1 MEDDDLV
8 CTTCSSTIEQGDEM
22 ILDEQV
28 YCADC
33 AFTCYICHALA
44 FADIVVR
51 VGDESYCT
59 DCAMYCDNC
68 SEGTLNDDTCNVDDS
83 SWCQGCWENSTFYC
97 DNCSTTYPDHYTNL
111 YVQGSTYCETCAD
124 RRLSYCDSC
133 DEYSHNDSPCDC
145 ESDSHCCNGIS
156 RGSVHSYDC
165 RPEQH
170 ALNFHGISN
179 NKLYLGFELEC
190 EIIGSY
196 RNDDLLTIASDF
208 GTSRL
213 EGIARLKHDGSI
225 GRVNGEQVG
234 DNGFEIVT
242 DPHTHLTYRENSD
255 RLWDTIELL
264 RKDYKAR
271 SWDTQNCGLHVHVSR
286 EGFSNGAHMHRFLSL
301 VYRNAPHMVKF
312 AGRLSDYARFNDVYE
327 IRHDEYDRPTP
338 TFSLKKKL
346 DYDRRYK
353 TERMSAVNTQNE
365 HTIELRFFKGTMN
378 KAGVLSA
385 LDLTQAMV
393 EYTREVRLSDVLMGA
408 LTWEWFADY
417 VVSNNGHYPD
427 LYNRLDKIDLVDIK
441 NLPKINA

>member
-1 MEDDDLV
+1 MEDNLE
-8 CTTCSSTIEQGDEM
+8 CTTCSSEIEQGEEM
-22 ILDEQV
+22 ILAEQV
-28 YCADC
+28 YCSDC
-33 AFTCYICHALA
+33 AFICEGCYALS
-44 FADIVVR
+44 FADTMMIVNHS
-51 VGDESYCT
+51 SYCR
-59 DCAMYCDNC
+59 DCTIDCDNC
-68 SEGTLNDDTCNVDDS
+68 GDGVLHDDSHDVDGS
-83 SWCQGCWENSTFYC
+83 SWCEGCWDNNTFYC
-97 DNCSTTYPDHYTNL
+97 DNCSTTYPDSCTNQ
-111 YVQGSTYCETCAD
+111 YAQGNTYCESCAD
-124 RRLSYCDSC
+124 SQLSYCGEC
-133 DEYSHNDSPCDC
+133 DEYSHIDNACDC
-145 ESDSHCCNGIS
+145 NSDSQCCNGIE

-165 RPEQH
+165 RPAQDN
-170 ALNFHGISN
+170 LTFHGISK

-196 RNDDLLTIASDF
+196 RNDSLLNIASAY
-208 GTSRL
+208 GTQAL

-225 GRVNGEQVG
+225 GRVNGDQVG

-264 RKDYKAR
+264 RKDYNAR
-271 SWDTQNCGLHVHVSR
+271 AWDTQNCGLHVHVSR

-312 AGRLSDYARFNDVYE
+312 AGRLSEYARFNDVYE

-393 EYTREVRLSDVLMGA
+393 EYTRELRLSDVLMGA

-417 VVSNNGHYPD
+417 VVSNNGLYPD